1 MNPRLFWRLVVEL
14 KTCRSVVAGRSAC
27 ESCASCWR
35 RGDRTAHH
43 RDEHGRLRF
52 WVCRTGRGEVVEH
65 ADEVEREHGHDSG
78 EPHPGLA
85 SAELRS
91 AAQQSGRDVSLDQGR
106 LVQRDLAHVGAG
118 VSEDVAE
125 QTGDDGP
132 PGSAVQCDGGFD
144 NSRKDRLRAGRLVGQ
159 FMQGVALCVE
169 QGDQN
174 PVEDLA
180 QESLFGSEVVVDG
193 SRVRPAGLL
202 DDRPRGGGVESV
214 LGETAP
220 RSPAVAHG
228 CRLTSLDQKLYF
240 LGLSLFGAASLA
252 AAYSQTSGQLIA
264 ARVVMAVGASLL
276 MPATLSIVQQ
286 IFAPAERQKAV
297 SIWAGAAS
305 IGVPIGPIVGGFLL
319 EHYWWGSV
327 FLINV
332 PIVIIAIAAGAFLIP
347 VSVRAAL
354 RAAAVDGFLAG
365 AQTSLWIASAITIL
379 GALLSAWL
387 LPGKAPTPA

>member
-1 MNPRLFWRLVVEL
+1 
-14 KTCRSVVAGRSAC
+14 
-27 ESCASCWR
+27 
-35 RGDRTAHH
+35 
-43 RDEHGRLRF
+43 
-52 WVCRTGRGEVVEH
+52 
-65 ADEVEREHGHDSG
+65 
-78 EPHPGLA
+78 
-85 SAELRS
+85 
-91 AAQQSGRDVSLDQGR
+91 
-106 LVQRDLAHVGAG
+106 
-118 VSEDVAE
+118 
-125 QTGDDGP
+125 
-132 PGSAVQCDGGFD
+132 
-144 NSRKDRLRAGRLVGQ
+144 
-159 FMQGVALCVE
+159 
-169 QGDQN
+169 
-174 PVEDLA
+174 
-180 QESLFGSEVVVDG
+180 
-193 SRVRPAGLL
+193 
-202 DDRPRGGGVESV
+202 
-214 LGETAP
+214 
-220 RSPAVAHG
+220 
-228 CRLTSLDQKLYF
+228 LTSQDQKLYF